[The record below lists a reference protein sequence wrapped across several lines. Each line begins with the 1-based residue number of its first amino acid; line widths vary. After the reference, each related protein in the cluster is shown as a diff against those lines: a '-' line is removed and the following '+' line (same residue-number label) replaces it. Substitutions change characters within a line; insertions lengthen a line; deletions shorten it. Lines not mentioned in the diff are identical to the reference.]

1 MARLSISGGAAPP
14 STDLNSINLTRM
26 VARLH
31 QLLIVPDPETE
42 ARLKASSLER
52 EKVATNLQYAKELL
66 LKLEQDAQYIKI
78 LSRKQEMQFDL
89 VRKRDVLLRIE
100 ERLQELNEI
109 GELET
114 DSDNSSD
121 GEDLIGE
128 DTPSEETDSHTQAS
142 PLEAP
147 SSDPTPHPP
156 PSPQQTEPHSP
167 PPPYSEPE
175 FQSTLRSR
183 APKETETQTH
193 NREKAA
199 LFSSSI
205 ESQSRTR
212 KSPSTISTSTKE
224 TLLTHHRT
232 EQEQLTASLLTM
244 ASALKQSSNAFSSS
258 LSNEKDILDSASKGM
273 DKNELGLE
281 AASKKMGM
289 LRSMSEGT
297 GWWGRMIMYAWIA
310 GLAVLAVL
318 IVFVGPKFRF

>member
-31 QLLIVPDPETE
+31 QLLIVPDLETE

-52 EKVATNLQYAKELL
+52 EKVATNLQYANELL

-78 LSRKQEMQFDL
+78 LSKKQEMQLDL
-89 VRKRDVLLRIE
+89 VKKRDVLLRIE
-100 ERLQELNEI
+100 ERLQELNEVRPI
-109 GELET
+109 L
-114 DSDNSSD
+114 
-121 GEDLIGE
+121 LAI
-128 DTPSEETDSHTQAS
+128 
-142 PLEAP
+142 PLFQP
-147 SSDPTPHPP
+147 NTSPP
-156 PSPQQTEPHSP
+156 PSIPQTEPHSP

-175 FQSTLRSR
+175 AQSTLRSR
-183 APKETETQTH
+183 APKETETQAH

-199 LFSSSI
+199 LFSSGI
-205 ESQSRTR
+205 ESQSQAR
-212 KSPSTISTSTKE
+212 KSTISTSTKE

-258 LSNEKDILDSASKGM
+258 LADEKDILDNASKGM

-281 AASKKMGM
+281 AASRKMGM
-289 LRSMSEGT
+289 LRSMSEGR
-297 GWWGRMIMYAWIA
+297 GWWGRMVMYAWIA